1 MKLIAS
7 CFGITLKNLGQEGL
21 DNRMRKNFTSGVKY
35 EEMLGYSRAV
45 KVGNTL
51 YVSGTAGFVGDRIA
65 SNTYAQARHA
75 MKKIVKVLKKA
86 GFDVGDVVRTRIYL
100 SRNASWKDVT
110 NVHREYFGKVMPAS
124 TVIVCDLTT
133 EYSSK

>member
-1 MKLIAS
+1 MLAIFFNQRNRRELVLVIVKLIAS
-7 CFGITLKNLGQEGL
+7 WFGITLKNLGQEGL
-21 DNRMRKNFTSGVKY
+21 DNRMRKNFLSGVKY

-75 MKKIVKVLKKA
+75 MKKIVKVQPLK
-86 GFDVGDVVRTRIYL
+86 TWL
-100 SRNASWKDVT
+100 LW
-110 NVHREYFGKVMPAS
+110 
-124 TVIVCDLTT
+124 L
-133 EYSSK
+133 